1 MRSLPQH
8 PVTPALTSGLF
19 TTLLCLAACNPPA
32 PGQGE
37 AETTAAAAPEVA
49 PPTKQDAPKTPPV
62 AAKAPACARYCF
74 DAVACGDTC
83 VDKGAACDKPQGSA
97 CAADKRPEPKFRK
110 GDPARNGLV
119 AVDIPAYNKAQ
130 GDPIE
135 GLFGLERAF
144 EGDATLADPSNGTL
158 RATIKTTMGALECE
172 LFEKQAPY
180 TVANFVGLAR
190 GTRPTRDRKTNEWKK
205 IPFYDGVV
213 FHRVIENFM
222 LQTGDRDGTGRG
234 SPGYFVPDEFDKT
247 LRHNRP
253 GILSMANRNRVDPR
267 TQKLRTD
274 PKTGLP
280 LGNTGSSQFF
290 VTVAPT
296 AYLDDRHTIF
306 GRCDNK
312 IAKKISTV
320 ETQTNRALGM
330 DHRPKKDVKIK
341 TIKIE
346 RRK

>member
-1 MRSLPQH
+1 MRSLSRH
-8 PVTPALTSGLF
+8 TLTPTLASGLL
-19 TTLLCLAACNPPA
+19 TTLLCLTACNPPA
-32 PGQGE
+32 PSQENEG
-37 AETTAAAAPEVA
+37 TTDGATQAAPAPEKQAKPAPTVVP
-49 PPTKQDAPKTPPV
+49 PPTCK
-62 AAKAPACARYCF
+62 RYCF
-74 DAVACGDTC
+74 EGVACGDTC
-83 VDKGAACDKPQGSA
+83 IDQGASCDEPQGSA
-97 CAADKRPEPKFRK
+97 CSADKRPAPKFRK
-110 GDPARNGLV
+110 GDPARKGLV

-130 GDPIE
+130 GDPID
-135 GLFGLERAF
+135 GLFGLEQAF
-144 EGDATLADPSNGTL
+144 DGAPNLADMSKGTL
-158 RATIKTTMGALECE
+158 HATIKTTMGELKCE

-190 GTRPTRDRKTNEWKK
+190 GTRPTRDSKTDEWKK

-234 SPGYFVPDEFDKT
+234 SPGYFVPDEFDKA

-267 TQKLRTD
+267 TQTLKTD

-290 VTVAPT
+290 ITVAPT

-306 GRCDNK
+306 GRCDSK
-312 IAKKISTV
+312 ITSKISKV

-341 TIKIE
+341 TITIE
-346 RRK
+346 RGK

>member
-1 MRSLPQH
+1 
-8 PVTPALTSGLF
+8 TPAKAVEDTKP
-19 TTLLCLAACNPPA
+19 TAAVPAPPPA
-32 PGQGE
+32 C
-37 AETTAAAAPEVA
+37 V
-49 PPTKQDAPKTPPV
+49 
-62 AAKAPACARYCF
+62 RYC
-74 DAVACGDTC
+74 VESVPCGDTC
-83 VDKGAACDKPQGSA
+83 VGADDSCASPPGTA
-97 CAADKRPEPKFRK
+97 CAADKRPQPKFRQ

-119 AVDIPAYNKAQ
+119 SVDVAAYNKAQ
-130 GDPIE
+130 GDPID
-135 GLFGLERAF
+135 GLFDLAQAF
-144 EGDATLADPSNGTL
+144 AGDAALADAANGTL
-158 RATIKTTMGALECE
+158 HATIKTTMGNLECE

-190 GTRPTRDRKTNEWKK
+190 GTRPSRDRKTNEWKN
-205 IPFYDGVV
+205 IPFYDGVI

-234 SPGYFVPDEFDKT
+234 NPGYFVPDEFDKT

-296 AYLDDRHTIF
+296 AYLDDRHSIF
-306 GRCDNK
+306 GRCDTK
-312 IAKKISTV
+312 VATKISKV
-320 ETQTNRALGM
+320 QTQTNRALGM

-341 TIKIE
+341 SISFE